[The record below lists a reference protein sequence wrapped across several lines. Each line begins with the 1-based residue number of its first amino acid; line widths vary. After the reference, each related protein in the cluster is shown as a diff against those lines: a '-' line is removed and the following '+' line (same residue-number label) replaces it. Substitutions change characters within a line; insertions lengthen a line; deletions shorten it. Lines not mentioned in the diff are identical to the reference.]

1 MPAHTTELDEIP
13 DVRDEQSLTSVE
25 TKRSVGT
32 MEQQGE
38 SITKQKRLAKE
49 PNHEAQ
55 DDTVSSKSKGKESNT
70 KHSRSSLPAAK
81 ASTTARNTR
90 AAAQRDS
97 DTKQERNPEKQ
108 SSISPSKEVNDTETE
123 PARRPKR
130 PASPQ
135 NDTAE
140 NGDLGPVQGEDDERA
155 AKRSRRNKLRDNLDD
170 GSDDMEVDIEGG
182 LPEDEALDEEDGE
195 PDDIPEHVLEEI
207 NNFEQ
212 GFNGLQGRYKLVDKI
227 GEGTFSSV
235 YTAIDLEYDQYDNSS
250 WEYIME
256 SEETKETQKLA
267 VERGSSN
274 SEVIAKSS
282 ENSSAKGKVV
292 AIKRIYV
299 TSSPE
304 RIESEI
310 AILHDLSGHK
320 NVVPLITAFRFNDQ
334 VLVVLPYFEHRDFRE
349 YYRDLPMDDIKCYFR
364 SLLKALAHVHAHK
377 IIHRDIKP
385 SNFLYDVRKKT
396 GILVDFG
403 LAQRQS
409 DLPIVP
415 RISRKVSVQKQ
426 ALKSKTDK
434 ENSKPGAVGSTTSS
448 TTTGPTIAP
457 PTTVSTAL
465 TPGSATPP
473 TPTPTAMP
481 PTSTPTAQRAGS
493 VHPSQAKLDSLSALV
508 SRRVPTAGQTP
519 ISHSSRGRNANS
531 SIPAPPITPV
541 PGSSVR
547 SKSAIAQA
555 ASSSTA
561 TIPATLPMQATN
573 VGAHKSKSAGANP
586 QETPT
591 QATATVLNLHRE
603 IGYIKKD
610 NRPYLKVNRAGTR
623 GFRAPEILMKH
634 VYQTVSLDIWAVGVT
649 LLCFLTGRFP
659 FFNSNDDAE
668 ALLEI
673 AIVFGSTEMKKVA
686 ASFNRSF
693 ITNVPSVKKRSITFG
708 RLARLLHP
716 TRFASP
722 DGYVQKYYHPL
733 RPTEGQDAASFARAS
748 VRNSK
753 DTSSPSS
760 QPAAASAP
768 TQGHSK
774 FKDPST
780 PKPQNSGGSIPSTT
794 TAPGKAVTHRTGE
807 ARKTKLEESPLPKPG
822 SKAPSLTEQEL
833 IKTENN
839 TRVLADNILRA
850 VPQDL
855 PLHRLAEGQ
864 PLKSTKSSNA
874 TSTTTAAATATATDG
889 GTKPGTVLKRIIG
902 WDSQDDLEE
911 AIDFLDKLLALNP
924 VERITA
930 EDALKHPFLLDDS
943 SHKKNDKGPSKQA
956 Q

>member
-227 GEGTFSSV
+227 GEGKHSTEKFSSYCQGMYGPNFLTFLTMPFIHLGTFSSV

-310 AILHDLSGHK
+310 AILHDL
-320 NVVPLITAFRFNDQ
+320 RFVDHQ
-334 VLVVLPYFEHRDFRE
+334 
-349 YYRDLPMDDIKCYFR
+349 
-364 SLLKALAHVHAHK
+364 LL
-377 IIHRDIKP
+377 
-385 SNFLYDVRKKT
+385 
-396 GILVDFG
+396 G
-403 LAQRQS
+403 
-409 DLPIVP
+409 
-415 RISRKVSVQKQ
+415 
-426 ALKSKTDK
+426 
-434 ENSKPGAVGSTTSS
+434 
-448 TTTGPTIAP
+448 
-457 PTTVSTAL
+457 
-465 TPGSATPP
+465 
-473 TPTPTAMP
+473 
-481 PTSTPTAQRAGS
+481 
-493 VHPSQAKLDSLSALV
+493 
-508 SRRVPTAGQTP
+508 
-519 ISHSSRGRNANS
+519 
-531 SIPAPPITPV
+531 
-541 PGSSVR
+541 
-547 SKSAIAQA
+547 
-555 ASSSTA
+555 
-561 TIPATLPMQATN
+561 
-573 VGAHKSKSAGANP
+573 
-586 QETPT
+586 
-591 QATATVLNLHRE
+591 
-603 IGYIKKD
+603 
-610 NRPYLKVNRAGTR
+610 
-623 GFRAPEILMKH
+623 
-634 VYQTVSLDIWAVGVT
+634 
-649 LLCFLTGRFP
+649 
-659 FFNSNDDAE
+659 
-668 ALLEI
+668 
-673 AIVFGSTEMKKVA
+673 
-686 ASFNRSF
+686 
-693 ITNVPSVKKRSITFG
+693 
-708 RLARLLHP
+708 
-716 TRFASP
+716 
-722 DGYVQKYYHPL
+722 
-733 RPTEGQDAASFARAS
+733 
-748 VRNSK
+748 
-753 DTSSPSS
+753 
-760 QPAAASAP
+760 
-768 TQGHSK
+768 
-774 FKDPST
+774 
-780 PKPQNSGGSIPSTT
+780 
-794 TAPGKAVTHRTGE
+794 
-807 ARKTKLEESPLPKPG
+807 
-822 SKAPSLTEQEL
+822 
-833 IKTENN
+833 
-839 TRVLADNILRA
+839 
-850 VPQDL
+850 
-855 PLHRLAEGQ
+855 
-864 PLKSTKSSNA
+864 
-874 TSTTTAAATATATDG
+874 
-889 GTKPGTVLKRIIG
+889 
-902 WDSQDDLEE
+902 
-911 AIDFLDKLLALNP
+911 
-924 VERITA
+924 
-930 EDALKHPFLLDDS
+930 
-943 SHKKNDKGPSKQA
+943 
-956 Q
+956 